1 MSIPPLSDEF
11 VSKELKNF
19 ALESTSCGV
28 AIADMLQE
36 DQPLIYV
43 NKGFEKVTGYLRD
56 EVIGRNCKFLQG
68 DDTDQPQLELLRHCL
83 KEGEDCV
90 VVLKNYRKDGTLFYN
105 ELYLSPIK
113 DKTGK
118 TTHFV
123 GVQNDVTRREILG
136 QELAKHKSNK
146 IAVKDY
152 EEGSIRLLSPEQII
166 YIERQSRQVVIHT
179 KEKDFPTYFTIEKL
193 EKRLSHCEFY
203 KANKGALINLN
214 YIEHMIPN
222 GDGTYDIV
230 LKDKREAEI
239 TASRSGSKSIL
250 KDLQVQ

>member
-1 MSIPPLSDEF
+1 MDISAVSDE
-11 VSKELKNF
+11 KLARELKNF

-28 AIADMLQE
+28 AIADMQVE
-36 DQPLIYV
+36 DQPLIYI
-43 NKGFEKVTGYLRD
+43 NKGFEKISGYTRD
-56 EVIGRNCKFLQG
+56 EVIGQNCRFLQG
-68 DDTDQPQLELLRHCL
+68 DDTEQPQLELLRHAL
-83 KEGEDCV
+83 REGEDV
-90 VVLKNYRKDGTLFYN
+90 MVTLRNYRKDGTIFYN

-113 DKTGK
+113 DSNGK
-118 TTHFV
+118 VTHFI

-136 QELAKHKSNK
+136 QELAKHESNK

-166 YIERQSRQVVIHT
+166 YIERESRQVIIYT
-179 KEKDFPTYFTIEKL
+179 NEKAFPTYFTIEKL
-193 EKRLSHCEFY
+193 ERRLSHCEFY

-239 TASRSGSKSIL
+239 TASRSGSKAIL
-250 KDLQVQ
+250 KDLQIQ